1 MSEKVTLTVKGMKC
15 GGCEANVNGRL
26 EALEGV
32 LSNSASFKENQ
43 VCVEYDASKIDL
55 DAIKNVITEAGFL
68 VED

>member
-15 GGCEANVNGRL
+15 GGCEANVNGKL
-26 EALEGV
+26 EAVEGV
-32 LSNSASFKENQ
+32 LSNSASFKDNQ

-68 VED
+68 VEY

>member
-26 EALEGV
+26 EALEGIH
-32 LSNSASFKENQ
+32 SNSASFKENQ